1 MQRIGSG
8 VMMSTLHQLTT
19 RTSQSL
25 AAKKEALLEEAIEK
39 YYGHSIS
46 KSFVIQNKDDFHCKV
61 AGGVE
66 TYYVQETPVLE
77 IYPVESVVDEGRPW
91 VLSFD
96 FKYRSLI

>member
-1 MQRIGSG
+1 MNALQQ
-8 VMMSTLHQLTT
+8 LAHQ
-19 RTSQSL
+19 TSQTL
-25 AAKKEALLEEAIEK
+25 AAKKEALLEEAVEK

-61 AGGVE
+61 TGGVE

-77 IYPVESVVDEGRPW
+77 IYPVESAVDEDRPW